1 MCRRAGKLRRR
12 PGADKENQ
20 GLGARGLETKSA
32 QSGGESISPDETT
45 SVRPPEVRGVGP
57 HRHAEV
63 EGPSRAV
70 DIRDV
75 AGDHLLEKTPK
86 RTVYPCAGVREQGS
100 HADELNEQL
109 GVLSIEPQVIR
120 PCLGQLLAGRPPATT
135 TTPAPTR
142 KHDIITDLLRNG

>member
-12 PGADKENQ
+12 PGTDKENQ

-32 QSGGESISPDETT
+32 QSGGGKHLTRRDA
-45 SVRPPEVRGVGP
+45 VRPPEVRGVDP
-57 HRHAEV
+57 NRHAEV
-63 EGPSRAV
+63 EGRSRAV

>member
-57 HRHAEV
+57 NRHAEV

-109 GVLSIEPQVIR
+109 GVLSIEPQVIIL
-120 PCLGQLLAGRPPATT
+120 LGAAAGRANPGNSHDICP
-135 TTPAPTR
+135 TP
-142 KHDIITDLLRNG
+142 KHDVINDLLRNG